1 MREVGNEKRPENIK
15 RRNKRRRIKYPG
27 RFTVFVVTAII
38 CIWMIYTFILALAS
52 GQKFSMLGVS
62 SEPVRTFVVAGIDE
76 GGYRTDLIMLCQT
89 NRYTNETNI
98 IQIPRDTRVENNRN
112 DKKINSAY
120 YSGFECMSSE
130 IYKVTGLKPDHYIMV
145 DFEGFSDI
153 IDALGGVTVDVP
165 IRMNYTDPVQDLVID
180 LKPGKQR
187 LNGEETQMF
196 MRFRQNNDG
205 TGYANGDM
213 DRIEAQ
219 KSVYSA
225 VTKKLMSPIGIIRAP
240 FVFGAVALNTDT
252 DMNLFELAGTLKDV
266 AATVP
271 NINVHTLPGEGRYIG
286 GGSYYVPYKNQTQEL
301 VSENFVR

>member
-1 MREVGNEKRPENIK
+1 MREVGSSHHPEEQ
-15 RRNKRRRIKYPG
+15 RQYRKRRRIKYPG
-27 RFTVFVVTAII
+27 RFTVFVVTAVI
-38 CIWMIYTFILALAS
+38 CIWMIYTFILSLAS

-62 SEPVRTFVVAGIDE
+62 SEPVRTLVVAGVDE
-76 GGYRTDLIMLCQT
+76 GGYRTDLIMLCQI

-120 YSGFECMSSE
+120 YSGFECMSNE
-130 IYKVTGLKPDHYIMV
+130 IYKVTGLKPDDYIMV

-187 LNGEETQMF
+187 LNGEEAQMF

-219 KSVYSA
+219 KDLYSA
-225 VTKKLMSPIGIIRAP
+225 VAKKMMSPIGIIRAP
-240 FVFGAVALNTDT
+240 LVFTAVATNSETSLNI
-252 DMNLFELAGTLKDV
+252 FELAGVLKDA
-266 AATVP
+266 AATIP
-271 NINVHTLPGEGRYIG
+271 NIEIHTLPGEGRYIG
-286 GGSYYVPYKNQTQEL
+286 GGSYFVPYKNQTEEL
-301 VSENFVR
+301 IREHFVR